1 MYLKK
6 VKDPINETR
15 KEGKQTD
22 VFGLM
27 YTQRGTRQKFW
38 AFLANVP
45 SLTSSSFDYSVF
57 IMNTAVRA

>member
-6 VKDPINETR
+6 VKDPIDETR
-15 KEGKQTD
+15 KEGNE
-22 VFGLM
+22 LM
-27 YTQRGTRQKFW
+27 FSDSCIRKEEPDKKFW